1 MSSLCLFFFPQ
12 RTADGVAIHL
22 QWMRS
27 QAMESS
33 PLTIPSAAEV
43 ISSIPPEISADI
55 FVWINIMNERNRCF
69 DTPWILSQV
78 CGRWRDIVLSFPQL
92 WSRVHIAERR
102 SRFSPGPLA
111 QLQTALARAR
121 SYPLWIEYFEAADPG
136 AHMWSVI
143 LAHCTHWKTISISFV
158 TPEFPSRLPGN
169 QHILPLLESFDF
181 RFDRY
186 MVRGVSIQ
194 ENALDGFSTAPQL
207 RQVSLYGIRSPSC
220 LKLPWSQLTTID
232 LACGTDRD
240 EMQIL
245 AKTSNLQR
253 VLLLLDREIGL
264 PLPGPVVQSSL
275 RSVETWDVSP
285 LQYFTLPNLEVL
297 SVVYTDD
304 PSPIP
309 TIHSFISRSQCALR
323 TFHLNGLEIDE
334 NLHKTLLDLPSIEDL
349 RLEFSC
355 TVPGSFEA
363 FMRFLMYSK
372 ASQAA
377 VLPRLKDLH
386 LVHHGF
392 DDPLLN
398 HTFVDMVRSRRRNL
412 QPSLELLQSLI
423 CEHVIDGLQASDVSF
438 LRKVEEEGLK
448 LYVNASCDVD
458 YGSCPW

>member
-1 MSSLCLFFFPQ
+1 
-12 RTADGVAIHL
+12 
-22 QWMRS
+22 
-27 QAMESS
+27 MESS
-33 PLTIPSAAEV
+33 PPIIPSTAEV
-43 ISSIPPEISADI
+43 ILSIPPEISADI
-55 FVWINIMNERNRCF
+55 FVWVDIMNERHRCF

-78 CGRWRDIVLSFPQL
+78 CGRWRDIALSFPQL
-92 WSRVHIAERR
+92 WSRVHIMGRR
-102 SRFSPGPLA
+102 ERFSPGRLA

-121 SYPLWIEYFEAADPG
+121 SYPLWIEYFETADPG
-136 AHMWSVI
+136 AHMWTVI
-143 LAHCTHWKTISISFV
+143 LAHCAHWKTISLSFV

-169 QHILPLLESFDF
+169 QHLPLLESFDF

-186 MVRGVSIQ
+186 MVRGCSIQ
-194 ENALDGFSTAPQL
+194 ENALDGFSTAPRL

-232 LACGTDRD
+232 LACGTDHD

-245 AKTSNLQR
+245 IKSSNLQR
-253 VLLLLDREIGL
+253 VLLLLDHEIGL

-275 RSVETWDVSP
+275 RSMETWDVSP
-285 LQYFTLPNLEVL
+285 LQYLTLPNLEVL
-297 SVVYTDD
+297 SVVYTDN

-309 TIHSFISRSQCALR
+309 TIHSFVSRSQCALR
-323 TFHLNGLEIDE
+323 TLHLNGLEINED
-334 NLHKTLLDLPSIEDL
+334 LHKTLLDIPSIEDL

-355 TVPGSFEA
+355 TAPGSFEA
-363 FMRFLMYSK
+363 FMRFLAYPKGSL
-372 ASQAA
+372 SA

-392 DDPLLN
+392 DDPLLD
-398 HTFVDMVRSRRRNL
+398 HTFVDMIRSRRCGL
-412 QPSLELLQSLI
+412 QPLLALLESI
-423 CEHVIDGLQASDVSF
+423 VCEHVIDGLEASDVSF